1 MNEELERISQILNEG
16 IIQELRLQGHVLL
29 EELESTIKGNV
40 KVRNQKNIT
49 ILEGFAVDYI
59 QKMEFGVR
67 PSELGSA
74 ANHLKDLTGF
84 YIKLGFSPKR
94 AFVKAKRLLPH
105 HLQEGVPTEYSKIH
119 SKTGERKYFIKAAW
133 TKKEREVDTI
143 MGKGMDVLFT
153 TQFDQQK
160 SETI

>member
-1 MNEELERISQILNEG
+1 MNEELERVSQILNEG

-74 ANHLKDLTGF
+74 ANHLNALTGF

-105 HLQEGVPTEYSKIH
+105 HLQEGVPTE
-119 SKTGERKYFIKAAW
+119 RFLPLV
-133 TKKEREVDTI
+133 VDFNEPDAI
-143 MGKGMDVLFT
+143 QLLLDKVQHLQVDVLVNNAGR
-153 TQFDQQK
+153 
-160 SETI
+160 